1 MTPYKSVKL
10 GGFMAKAAC
19 WVVVIA
25 IILAGC
31 AAATPDARGQI
42 VKIVDFELSPDEDKI
57 AFSAL
62 TPIGNTDVWV
72 VDIDGT
78 NLKKLTFKD
87 RSPSNHVAR
96 FFKKR
101 KWRNFYEVDMHS
113 PEWTKGG
120 RIAFCEEIT
129 RHHET
134 GVNTAG
140 LIYRTIK
147 PDGTDRRYKTDND
160 EIVRRKPFDPIHSFE
175 LSDQSE
181 KHKKKIF
188 LQDSTLWFLD
198 FGETTPKKLIE

>member
-1 MTPYKSVKL
+1 M
-10 GGFMAKAAC
+10 GFFMAKTAF

-25 IILAGC
+25 IIIAGC
-31 AAATPDARGQI
+31 SAASPDARDQI

-72 VDIDGT
+72 VDIDGA

-87 RSPSNHVAR
+87 RSPSNHIAR

-101 KWRNFYEVDMHS
+101 KWRNFYKVDMHS

-120 RIAFCEEIT
+120 KIAFCQRLT
-129 RHHET
+129 KHDMW
-134 GVNTAG
+134 GVHIASNR
-140 LIYRTIK
+140 YWTID

-160 EIVRRKPFDPIHSFE
+160 EIVQRKPFDLINRAVI
-175 LSDQSE
+175 SDQSE

-188 LQDSTLWFLD
+188 LKDDTFWFLD
-198 FGETTPKKLIE
+198 FGEANPQKLIQ

>member
-1 MTPYKSVKL
+1 
-10 GGFMAKAAC
+10 MAKTAF

-25 IILAGC
+25 IIIAGC
-31 AAATPDARGQI
+31 SAASPDARDQI

-101 KWRNFYEVDMHS
+101 KWRNFYKVDIHS
-113 PEWTKGG
+113 PEWTKDA
-120 RIAFCEEIT
+120 RISFCQELMKYDAWGSYT
-129 RHHET
+129 
-134 GVNTAG
+134 VNKV
-140 LIYRTIK
+140 YWTIN
-147 PDGTDRRYKTDND
+147 PDGTSKKRKTEKDETARKRRASPINIYKRS
-160 EIVRRKPFDPIHSFE
+160 EY
-175 LSDQSE
+175 SE
-181 KHKKKIF
+181 KYKKTILRK
-188 LQDSTLWFLD
+188 DRTLWILND
-198 FGETTPKKLIE
+198 GEASPKKLI